1 MVVHGLL
8 LDFGE
13 EHIADVAT
21 QELIDQ
27 LAILVREGSAGFG
40 ADVLGIVTSHLAGI
54 GQLQLGLGVAVV
66 QRLHVGT
73 AVEADGIVSEGR
85 SNGATGQA
93 LTDDEILQL
102 PHVRLGGLGSQSF
115 RTGNLVIAFVVD
127 GALPG
132 RGSTLDRLGLHECHF
147 DFPPN
152 SMLLGCLQLTY
163 TACEQ
168 V

>member
-13 EHIADVAT
+13 EHLGDVT
-21 QELIDQ
+21 PHELVDHG
-27 LAILVREGSAGFG
+27 AILVREGLAGFG

-66 QRLHVGT
+66 QGSHVGT
-73 AVEADGIVSEGR
+73 AVEADGMVSEGR
-85 SNGATGQA
+85 SNGAAGQA
-93 LTDDEILQL
+93 LTDDETLQL

-115 RTGNLVIAFVVD
+115 RTGNLVIAFAVD

-132 RGSTLDRLGLHECHF
+132 RGGTQDRLSVHRCHF

-152 SMLLGCLQLTY
+152 SVLLGCLQLTY